1 MAAWAF
7 LYISSIWKMDNDSIL
22 CPKKNTDFGF
32 HNVHTHK
39 NRFDYYH
46 LADFSALNYSKNQY
60 VQIVATTSMMKCF
73 IRAPHRSFPTPK
85 SCSHFTSWS
94 SSAKIAQHTKLSWQM
109 CCANVLCW
117 DVQRHK
123 FAVID
128 VRFVSQQLSL
138 RKWHEITLE
147 LNLKPLS
154 HILKIINTLSL
165 GLECS
170 S

>member
-1 MAAWAF
+1 
-7 LYISSIWKMDNDSIL
+7 MDNDSIL

-85 SCSHFTSWS
+85 SCSLILP
-94 SSAKIAQHTKLSWQM
+94 AEVAPLKL
-109 CCANVLCW
+109 
-117 DVQRHK
+117 
-123 FAVID
+123 
-128 VRFVSQQLSL
+128 
-138 RKWHEITLE
+138 
-147 LNLKPLS
+147 LNTQ
-154 HILKIINTLSL
+154 N
-165 GLECS
+165 
-170 S
+170 